1 MKYQQ
6 VYMTSLIGV
15 TETKKKRTINPL
27 FTCLHEILTFDIRHF
42 DCLGDSRRTRTPTM
56 GTGIPRSIQLNY
68 GALTDG
74 KVNIF
79 PQLLFITKRFTWDEP
94 KAQKLKKH
102 SPYAYQKGPEEKRAP

>member
-6 VYMTSLIGV
+6 AYTIPLNEV
-15 TETKKKRTINPL
+15 TEAKKKRVAYPL
-27 FTCLHEILTFDIRHF
+27 FAFILSTF

-68 GALTDG
+68 GAITDG

-79 PQLLFITKRFTWDEP
+79 PQL
-94 KAQKLKKH
+94 
-102 SPYAYQKGPEEKRAP
+102 